1 MLDNTQDYSLISN
14 EAFRAL
20 NAADRRKIFIETA
33 DYAIDCAGHEWPEH
47 TLVSED
53 WQISDSE
60 LLAFKTVDRLI
71 EAAEE
76 AAAESVWRQIGAQD
90 SNQ

>member
-14 EAFRAL
+14 EQFSAL

-33 DYAIDCAGHEWPEH
+33 DYAIDCAGHEWPAH
-47 TLVSED
+47 KLTTED

-60 LLAFKTVDRLI
+60 LLAYRSVDYLI

-76 AAAESVWRQIGAQD
+76 AASAAVWKQIDAQD
-90 SNQ
+90 NQ